1 MTVEIKSPLWKQGS
15 SDGSEV
21 RDLWKR
27 TASAGTQASAPPE
40 WWTDAASVRLGDT
53 PSTNPDAWLGMAMFK
68 QALGGGPAVHV
79 AQFEGNL
86 IVPVQQLIEA
96 ITASMG
102 VRPIRFVH
110 SDDGASILLSSQ
122 HSMVS
127 FQTYSGGKVGHIR
140 ASSVNEESI
149 QKLAKLAKGV
159 LMPDDPQEG
168 FVFGLAKSL
177 HGYQLSK
184 IGIGGQALERGN
196 YDESILQQYD
206 HVVADM
212 NTDQPCGR
220 LSIFSGIPGSG
231 KTYMVRALLKA
242 VPRAAFVLVPSYL
255 VKDLGSPEILPC
267 LANVKDSGFKGPIA
281 LLLEDADQALVN
293 RQAGDIAAISSLLN
307 LGDGILGNILDI
319 RLIATTNAAKLEMD
333 PATRRPGR
341 LCSYLEVNN
350 LSIAKAASVLERLT
364 GKKLQPKRPMTIAE
378 CYSAARKFGWV
389 PPAIE
394 AKQTLRAEIL

>member
-1 MTVEIKSPLWKQGS
+1 
-15 SDGSEV
+15 
-21 RDLWKR
+21 
-27 TASAGTQASAPPE
+27 
-40 WWTDAASVRLGDT
+40 
-53 PSTNPDAWLGMAMFK
+53 MAMFK

-79 AQFEGNL
+79 ASFEGNL
-86 IVPVQQLIEA
+86 IVTAAKLVEA
-96 ITASMG
+96 ITTTMG
-102 VRPIRFVH
+102 VRPIRYVH
-110 SDDGASILLSSQ
+110 SDDGAHVLLSNQ

-127 FQTYSGGKVGHIR
+127 FQTHSGGKVGHIR
-140 ASSVNEESI
+140 ASSVHEESI
-149 QKLAKLAKGV
+149 QKLAQLAKGV

-168 FVFGLAKSL
+168 FVFGLAKSAMG
-177 HGYQLSK
+177 GYQLSK
-184 IGIGGQALERGN
+184 IGIGGAALERGN
-196 YDESILQQYD
+196 YDESILTQYD

-231 KTYMVRALLKA
+231 KTYMVRALLKD

-350 LSIAKAASVLERLT
+350 LTIAKAASVLERLT

-394 AKQTLRAEIL
+394 AKKTLRNELL